1 MVHSVEDSMASEK
14 NSEIVQGL
22 HFDWEESTIADLE
35 FISIKVIIDNTMV
48 VPADPLMHRLDY

>member
-1 MVHSVEDSMASEK
+1 MASEK

-22 HFDWEESTIADLE
+22 HFDQVESTIADLE